1 MNETAPEIKGYAPS
15 SLLFVAA
22 AALIVASIFF
32 PYWRMRLNAPQY
44 PQGLFLTVY
53 IDHLEG
59 DISEI
64 DGLNHYIG
72 MASLAEAAHIERQM
86 APLAMAAI
94 ILMVLATAFAH
105 RKWFAPMT
113 LPAMLLPLAF
123 LGDMY
128 YWLRTYGQNLD
139 PRAALSNAIKPFT
152 PVLIGHGKIG
162 QFSTDASL
170 EPGFWMAIGAST
182 LILLGLHYRR
192 KARRLLEAGV

>member
-1 MNETAPEIKGYAPS
+1 MNATAPDPKGYAPS

-86 APLAMAAI
+86 ARD
-94 ILMVLATAFAH
+94 T
-105 RKWFAPMT
+105 
-113 LPAMLLPLAF
+113 
-123 LGDMY
+123 G
-128 YWLRTYGQNLD
+128 
-139 PRAALSNAIKPFT
+139 
-152 PVLIGHGKIG
+152 
-162 QFSTDASL
+162 
-170 EPGFWMAIGAST
+170 PGRG
-182 LILLGLHYRR
+182 
-192 KARRLLEAGV
+192 